1 MFSAYGAVILILAA
15 IPVFFLIGVLFM
27 IAAVSVSILRKQTA
41 LAWFMISPLL
51 SVAFIA
57 VSFAVSDQGP
67 EAAVGWV
74 GWIFLM
80 IQAALLVQQYA
91 IFRTMRLGAA
101 LASASGFCFAISAA
115 IVSFGA
121 LIGSWWW

>member
-1 MFSAYGAVILILAA
+1 
-15 IPVFFLIGVLFM
+15 M
-27 IAAVSVSILRKQTA
+27 IAAVSVAILRKQTA
-41 LAWFMISPLL
+41 LAWFMIFPLL

-57 VSFAVSDQGP
+57 VVSDQGP

-121 LIGSWWW
+121 LIGAW